1 MISRPVSPDA
11 GTPGEPHVGQA
22 SIELRGVWKTFDGH
36 QVLRGVDLLIRPGES
51 LTIIGGSGTGK
62 SVLLRLIIG
71 LLKPETGQILLDG
84 QDIVPLRERE
94 LLRVRRKVGMV
105 FQGSAL
111 FDSLSVGENV
121 AFALR
126 EHTSLGEAE
135 IGARVR
141 EALDLVGLG
150 DVGRMDPAELSGGMR
165 KRVAVARAIALPPS
179 ILLYDEPT
187 TGLDPGNVEKIVEL
201 ILDLKTKLGVTSI
214 VVTHDMPSAMKLSD
228 RIAMLHQGRI
238 AAIGTPEE
246 VQATHHSLIRDF
258 IEGRL
263 QPRADGEP
271 VAAERTGEGAGASR
285 EVKPR

>member
-1 MISRPVSPDA
+1 MISRPVSPDVW
-11 GTPGEPHVGQA
+11 TPGEPHVGQA

-94 LLRVRRKVGMV
+94 LLRVRRKAGMV

-121 AFALR
+121 AFSLR

-150 DVGRMDPAELSGGMR
+150 DVERMDPAELSGGMR

-187 TGLDPGNVEKIVEL
+187 TGLDPSNVEKIVEL
-201 ILDLKTKLGVTSI
+201 ILDLKTKLGVTSV

-263 QPRADGEP
+263 QRGADG
-271 VAAERTGEGAGASR
+271 GSEGGAAGAPR
-285 EVKPR
+285 EVKRG